1 MDAHEI
7 LLRMPMFAGVSP
19 PDLARLLELAPP
31 ATIASEVLLMDVG
44 DPGED
49 LVIVLSGGFAV
60 ELGSGEGTLPLA
72 FVGPGE
78 ILGEAALFR
87 GGSLRSARV
96 RAVEEGLVLHLD
108 AAVLDELAREGN
120 GVPRALEEAV
130 MRTMARRVHDSVMAI
145 DGVLASAFEAD
156 EPRTAFSRLK
166 EFFRR

>member
-1 MDAHEI
+1 MDPHEI
-7 LLRMPMFAGVSP
+7 LLHMPMFSGVSP
-19 PDLARLLELAPP
+19 PELARLLELAPP
-31 ATIASEVLLMDVG
+31 VPISSESLLMDVG
-44 DPGED
+44 DQGED

-87 GGSLRSARV
+87 RGSLRSARV
-96 RAVEEGLVLHLD
+96 RAVEDGLVLRLD
-108 AAVLDELAREGN
+108 SSALDELAREGN
-120 GVPRALEEAV
+120 GVPRSLEEAV
-130 MRTMARRVHDSVMAI
+130 MRTLARRVHDSVMAI

-156 EPRTAFSRLK
+156 EPRTAFTRLK